1 MVLASIVMEAF
12 HSDGRLSN
20 IVARMTGDAERIRLV
35 TADAEG
41 AGVDGF
47 VRAVAANVR
56 ALRLQA
62 GLTLA
67 DLAGSAGLGKS
78 TLAQL
83 ESGKAN
89 PSVETL
95 WAIAA
100 ALKVPFA
107 RIVEEERPS
116 LRVARARDIP
126 AMRSDE
132 SPGWAGRL
140 LAASHRRGTF
150 DLYSLDIEA
159 GSVRHA
165 DAHHAGVVEHLVVV
179 NGRLLVGPDS
189 GTVELGPGDLVTFAA
204 DVPHV
209 YEALETVHAVLLM
222 SYP

>member
-1 MVLASIVMEAF
+1 ME
-12 HSDGRLSN
+12 HIRVIRPSDGNETSGGR
-20 IVARMTGDAERIRLV
+20 DAVVGRDEASAGRG
-35 TADAEG
+35 E
-41 AGVDGF
+41 AGVDVF

-67 DLAGSAGLGKS
+67 DLAGAAGLGKS
-78 TLAQL
+78 TLAQI

-100 ALKVPFA
+100 ALQVPFA

-116 LRVARARDIP
+116 LRVVRARDVP
-126 AMRSDE
+126 AVRSDE
-132 SPGWAGRL
+132 TPGWAGRL
-140 LAASHRRGTF
+140 LTASQRRGTF
-150 DLYSLDIEA
+150 ELYALDLEA
-159 GSVRHA
+159 GAVRNA

-179 NGRLLVGPDS
+179 EGRLRVGPQ
-189 GTVELGPGDLVTFAA
+189 TGPVDLDAGDLVTFAA

-209 YEALETVHAVLLM
+209 YEGLETAHVVLAM

>member
-1 MVLASIVMEAF
+1 MSSE
-12 HSDGRLSN
+12 S
-20 IVARMTGDAERIRLV
+20 ERIGSN
-35 TADAEG
+35 DPAES
-41 AGVDGF
+41 GVDGL

-56 ALRLQA
+56 ALRLEA

-67 DLAGSAGLGKS
+67 DLAAQAGLGKS

-100 ALKVPFA
+100 ALQVSFA
-107 RIVEEERPS
+107 RLVEEARPV
-116 LRVARARDIP
+116 LQVVRAGDVP

-132 SPGWAGRL
+132 APGWAGRL
-140 LAASHRRGTF
+140 LSASHRRGTF
-150 DLYSLDIEA
+150 DLYALDIEA

-165 DAHHAGVVEHLVVV
+165 EAHHAGVVEHLVVV
-179 NGRLLVGPDS
+179 EGRLRVGPQL
-189 GTVELGPGDLVTFAA
+189 GPVELGPGDLVTFAA
-204 DVPHV
+204 DVPHK
-209 YEALETVHAVLLM
+209 YEALETTHAVLLM

>member
-1 MVLASIVMEAF
+1 MLKPEESAP
-12 HSDGRLSN
+12 D
-20 IVARMTGDAERIRLV
+20 
-35 TADAEG
+35 
-41 AGVDGF
+41 AGVDTF
-47 VRAVAANVR
+47 VRAVAGNIR

-67 DLAGSAGLGKS
+67 DLAAAAGLGKS

-83 ESGKAN
+83 ESGRAN

-100 ALKVPFA
+100 ALQVPFA

-116 LRVARARDIP
+116 LRVLRARDVP

-150 DLYSLDIEA
+150 DLYALDLEA
-159 GSVRHA
+159 GAARHA
-165 DAHHAGVVEHLVVV
+165 EPHHPGVVEHLVVV
-179 NGRLLVGPDS
+179 VGRLRVGPV
-189 GTVELGPGDLVTFAA
+189 TEAVELDAGDLVTFAA

-209 YEALETVHAVLLM
+209 YEAVETTHAVLLM
-222 SYP
+222 AYP